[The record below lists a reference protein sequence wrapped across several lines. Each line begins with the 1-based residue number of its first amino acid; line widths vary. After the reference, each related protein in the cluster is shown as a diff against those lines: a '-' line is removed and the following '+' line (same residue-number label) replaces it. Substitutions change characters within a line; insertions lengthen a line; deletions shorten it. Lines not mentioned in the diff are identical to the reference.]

1 MRHIRINK
9 LIRCS
14 TNLTLEVMSEL
25 LGQQVNPNDK
35 LVISKDH
42 SDMSTEELIEMKNYI
57 HRILNE
63 RLAVLKSEYMDLDDK
78 IHNPELYTL
87 VTDENIMGSF

>member
-14 TNLTLEVMSEL
+14 NDLSIEVIGDL
-25 LGQQVNPNDK
+25 LGCEVNPNDK
-35 LVISKDH
+35 LVLSKDH
-42 SDMSTEELIEMKNYI
+42 DDMTTEELIEVKNYI
-57 HRILNE
+57 HRILND
-63 RLAVLKSEYMDLDDK
+63 RLSTVKAEYMSLDDR
-78 IHNPELYTL
+78 INNPDLYTL

>member
-1 MRHIRINK
+1 MGHIRINK

-14 TNLTLEVMSEL
+14 TNLTLEVMSDL

-35 LVISKDH
+35 LVISKDY
-42 SDMSTEELIEMKNYI
+42 SDMSTEELIEMKDYL
-57 HRILNE
+57 HRILND
-63 RLAVLKSEYMDLDDK
+63 RLSAVKAEYMSLDDR
-78 IHNPELYTL
+78 INNPELYTL

>member
-1 MRHIRINK
+1 MGHIRINK

-14 TNLTLEVMSEL
+14 TNLTLEVMSDL
-25 LGQQVNPNDK
+25 LGQQVSPNDK
-35 LVISKDH
+35 LVISKEY

>member
-42 SDMSTEELIEMKNYI
+42 SDMSTEELIDMKNYI